1 MNFSY
6 EMYWAWSDK
15 DLAAASMKK
24 AMTDKCCLILAHST
38 GFWSEVWVPTASR
51 RSVNPEKLLLEYELL
66 ELGAN
71 TM

>member
-1 MNFSY
+1 
-6 EMYWAWSDK
+6 
-15 DLAAASMKK
+15 
-24 AMTDKCCLILAHST
+24 
-38 GFWSEVWVPTASR
+38 VPTASR